1 MSSSFTKEFASPIYE
16 TNSIVKVAV
25 KTPDLSWNME
35 FQAETTIGQV
45 CQGVE
50 DLDLVVEEI
59 AIKASPRWLAVGA
72 ARWNAKKKKRQHN
85 TGEDSIA

>member
-1 MSSSFTKEFASPIYE
+1 MTIDDIMATK
-16 TNSIVKVAV
+16 TRVKVAL
-25 KTPDLSWNME
+25 KPRWMSYGIDINFPDDFTIRDAME
-35 FQAETTIGQV
+35 VVEAEGF
-45 CQGVE
+45 
-50 DLDLVVEEI
+50 VVEEI